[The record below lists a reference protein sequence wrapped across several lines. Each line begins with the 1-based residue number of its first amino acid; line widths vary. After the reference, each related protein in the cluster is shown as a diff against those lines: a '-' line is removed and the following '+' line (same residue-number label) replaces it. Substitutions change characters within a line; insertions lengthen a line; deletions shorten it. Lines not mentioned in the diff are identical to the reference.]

1 MENGRIGG
9 VWAALV
15 LYILACIWVEI
26 QYSSILWMI
35 IVTGGPLLVCCA
47 FWKRGGA
54 SGPELKKSRQWIQL
68 AFLLWST
75 GNLFLSLFPGGQTLS
90 FGEEPHSVLLAVM
103 VHIPARVAILFG
115 IIHVYRRLKKRISR
129 LQVLWDQITI
139 VECIVGSIWFI
150 FFQDEAFHWMP
161 GGLQS
166 FAVFFYLLVPLLVLA
181 GLTLIWI
188 YMDSSQRTPG
198 CILLILGIALIG
210 TLDLIQALHGG
221 LISSPYIDSLYRLS
235 IAGIAASGMM
245 GTLQISKMEPAATPE
260 NSPRMLKGGILF
272 LMYPVMIVLLKGFSV
287 YVFLYFTI
295 IIMAYFI
302 VRLYAKQTI
311 AAKKM
316 LETEREYNEKLRLYL
331 NVIEQAPMSI
341 LITDKDRQI
350 EYINPY
356 FTEVTGYS
364 KAEILGKTPSLLKTD
379 KTERET
385 YNQLNETLDAGGRWH
400 GEFVNRKKNGEEYT
414 EAVIVS
420 SIKNDS
426 GEVTH
431 YVGIKEDI
439 SEYKRMRKELSDQL
453 FFTSQLIDTLPY
465 PLFYIDERQCF
476 LGCNAAYEQA
486 FQVSRT
492 DLAGIPMSM
501 LPHLP
506 EDGYRNLSEMMTEV
520 AATGRSS
527 NRQIIRTFASGEA
540 HHILYSL
547 SAFRLSD
554 YSVGGYLGIMTDI
567 SDLKHKEKEIIDNRN
582 FLDAIISHMPLMIT
596 VKDAQTLKIFKAN
609 QASADFLGIAPEQL
623 VGLDLGTVFPEAI
636 ARKLMDADKRV
647 IATGQ
652 TFSEI
657 EIIPDDG
664 EHCNL
669 RYVLTTKLPIMDA
682 EGQPLYL
689 LSVSEDITDAKRQE
703 AELKSALNLA
713 EEATAAKSQFLAN
726 MSHEIRTPMNAI
738 IGMAYLA
745 LKTGLNPV
753 QQDYISKIHNAGTSL
768 LSIINEILDFSKVE
782 SGKLELENTDFTLM
796 EVFTGALD
804 LSSQTAGEKG
814 LQLLCTIQPEVPAK
828 LSGDPLR
835 LGQIIT
841 NLLSNAVKF
850 TSEGEISIAAEL
862 NSRIDSRVKLQISVR
877 DTGIGMSKE
886 TESKVFQA
894 FTQADS
900 STTRRFG
907 GTGLG
912 LAISLKL
919 VENMGGSLWVDS
931 VEGQGSTFSFTAW
944 FDLAQN
950 TASPVLLP
958 EAASQVQEKDYRL
971 AGTRVLV
978 AEDNEINRQIAA
990 ELLRSQG
997 MLPDLAVNG
1006 AEAVRLIEAMPA
1018 DRPYGIVLMDLQMPE
1033 MDGFEAAARI
1043 RELSPGLPV
1052 IAMTARTMQE
1062 ERERS
1067 FASGM
1072 NGHIAKPVDP
1082 DILFTKISRWVTD
1095 GTARQAG
1102 ASAEVSAGA
1111 SAGASADASAG
1122 ATTEVSPEVS
1132 ASAGAGIDA
1141 SADAGAL
1148 SILRLGGID
1157 TAGGLTRVGHN
1168 RTLYSSLLLK
1178 YADSQHEMVQALREA
1193 LRKEEAAA
1201 AERLAHNLKGVSGNL
1216 GVTEIEKLAG
1226 SLGAM
1231 FISEAEP
1238 EELEELLRR
1247 LETAVQDSSG
1257 IILKQLGSS
1266 RHPAVPAEETGQLT
1280 VPAVQLLERLLE
1292 LLLDDD
1298 SEAVDYYAD
1307 IRDTVAHLIQQAD
1320 MKRLEHSLSR
1330 FEYEEAVELTRQVL
1344 LKSQYEQRLM

>member
-1 MENGRIGG
+1 
-9 VWAALV
+9 
-15 LYILACIWVEI
+15 
-26 QYSSILWMI
+26 
-35 IVTGGPLLVCCA
+35 
-47 FWKRGGA
+47 
-54 SGPELKKSRQWIQL
+54 
-68 AFLLWST
+68 
-75 GNLFLSLFPGGQTLS
+75 
-90 FGEEPHSVLLAVM
+90 
-103 VHIPARVAILFG
+103 
-115 IIHVYRRLKKRISR
+115 
-129 LQVLWDQITI
+129 
-139 VECIVGSIWFI
+139 
-150 FFQDEAFHWMP
+150 
-161 GGLQS
+161 
-166 FAVFFYLLVPLLVLA
+166 
-181 GLTLIWI
+181 
-188 YMDSSQRTPG
+188 MDSSQRTPG
-198 CILLILGIALIG
+198 CILLISGIALIG

-245 GTLQISKMEPAATPE
+245 GTLQISKSEPAAVPE
-260 NSPRMLKGGILF
+260 NNPRMLKGGILF

-356 FTEVTGYS
+356 FTEVTGYP
-364 KAEILGKTPSLLKTD
+364 KEEILGKTPSLLKTD
-379 KTERET
+379 KTRRET
-385 YNQLNETLDAGGRWH
+385 YNQLNETLEAGGKWH

-414 EAVIVS
+414 EAVLVS

-453 FFTSQLIDTLPY
+453 YFTSQLIDTLPH

-486 FQVSRT
+486 FQVSRSR
-492 DLAGIPMSM
+492 LAGIPMSM

-527 NRQIIRTFASGEA
+527 NRQIIRTFASGEE

-547 SAFRLSD
+547 SAYRLSD

-596 VKDAQTLKIFKAN
+596 VKDAQHLKIFKAN

-623 VGLDLGTVFPEAI
+623 VGLDLQTVFPEEI

-652 TFSEI
+652 SFSEI

-768 LSIINEILDFSKVE
+768 LGIINEILDFSKVE

-796 EVFTGALD
+796 EVITGALD

-841 NLLSNAVKF
+841 NLLSNAIKF
-850 TSEGEISIAAEL
+850 TEEGEISIAVEL
-862 NSRIDSRVKLQISVR
+862 NSVIDSRVKLQISVH

-912 LAISLKL
+912 LAISRKL

-931 VEGQGSTFSFTAW
+931 VEGQGSTFAFTAW
-944 FDLAQN
+944 FDLVQN
-950 TASPVLLP
+950 AASPVLLLP
-958 EAASQVQEKDYRL
+958 EAASPVQEKDYRL

-1095 GTARQAG
+1095 GAVRQAG
-1102 ASAEVSAGA
+1102 ASGEVSLEASTEA
-1111 SAGASADASAG
+1111 SANAR
-1122 ATTEVSPEVS
+1122 
-1132 ASAGAGIDA
+1132 IDT
-1141 SADAGAL
+1141 GAL

-1157 TAGGLTRVGHN
+1157 TAGGLNRVGHN

-1178 YADSQHEMVQALREA
+1178 YADSQHEMVQSLREA

-1201 AERLAHNLKGVSGNL
+1201 AERLAHNLRGVSGNL
-1216 GVTEIEKLAG
+1216 GVTEVERLAG
-1226 SLGAM
+1226 SLVEM
-1231 FISEAEP
+1231 FSRDAGP
-1238 EELEELLRR
+1238 EVLEELLRR
-1247 LETAVQDSSG
+1247 LEAAVQESSG
-1257 IILKQLGSS
+1257 TIIKQLGSNRRS
-1266 RHPAVPAEETGQLT
+1266 AVPEEERGQLT
-1280 VPAVQLLERLLE
+1280 VPRVQLLERLLE

-1307 IRDTVAHLIQQAD
+1307 IRGTVARLIDPAD
-1320 MKRLEHSLSR
+1320 LQRLERSLGR
-1330 FEYEEAVELTRQVL
+1330 FEYEEAVEITRQAIL
-1344 LKSQYEQRLM
+1344 ESHYEQRLM

>member
-1 MENGRIGG
+1 
-9 VWAALV
+9 
-15 LYILACIWVEI
+15 
-26 QYSSILWMI
+26 
-35 IVTGGPLLVCCA
+35 
-47 FWKRGGA
+47 
-54 SGPELKKSRQWIQL
+54 
-68 AFLLWST
+68 
-75 GNLFLSLFPGGQTLS
+75 
-90 FGEEPHSVLLAVM
+90 
-103 VHIPARVAILFG
+103 
-115 IIHVYRRLKKRISR
+115 
-129 LQVLWDQITI
+129 
-139 VECIVGSIWFI
+139 
-150 FFQDEAFHWMP
+150 
-161 GGLQS
+161 
-166 FAVFFYLLVPLLVLA
+166 
-181 GLTLIWI
+181 
-188 YMDSSQRTPG
+188 MDSSQRTPG
-198 CILLILGIALIG
+198 CILLISGIALIG

-235 IAGIAASGMM
+235 IAGIAASGIM
-245 GTLQISKMEPAATPE
+245 GSLQISKTEPAATPE

-364 KAEILGKTPSLLKTD
+364 KEEILGKTPSLLKTD
-379 KTERET
+379 KTGRET
-385 YNQLNETLDAGGRWH
+385 YNQLNETLDAGGKWH

-414 EAVIVS
+414 EAVLVS

-453 FFTSQLIDTLPY
+453 YFTSQLIDTLPH

-492 DLAGIPMSM
+492 ELAGIPMSM

-527 NRQIIRTFASGEA
+527 NRQIIRTFASGEE

-623 VGLDLGTVFPEAI
+623 VGLDLRTVFPEEI
-636 ARKLMDADKRV
+636 ARKLMDADKKV

-768 LSIINEILDFSKVE
+768 LGIINEILDFSKVE

-850 TSEGEISIAAEL
+850 TSEGEIFIAAEL

-912 LAISLKL
+912 LAISRKL
-919 VENMGGSLWVDS
+919 VEIMGGSLWVDS
-931 VEGQGSTFSFTAW
+931 VEGQGSTFAFTAW
-944 FDLAQN
+944 FDVVQN
-950 TASPVLLP
+950 ADIPAKLLPAAASP
-958 EAASQVQEKDYRL
+958 VQEKDYRL

-1043 RELSPGLPV
+1043 RELSPELPV

-1082 DILFTKISRWVTD
+1082 DILFAKISRWVTD
-1095 GTARQAG
+1095 GTARQAAG
-1102 ASAEVSAGA
+1102 REGYASGPDDGNDARAEA
-1111 SAGASADASAG
+1111 STEASADASAG
-1122 ATTEVSPEVS
+1122 VSTE
-1132 ASAGAGIDA
+1132 ASAGVSKEASADAGIDV
-1141 SADAGAL
+1141 SADAGIDAGAL

-1168 RTLYSSLLLK
+1168 GTLYSSLLLK
-1178 YADSQHEMVQALREA
+1178 YADSQHEIVQALREA

-1201 AERLAHNLKGVSGNL
+1201 AERLAHNLRGVSGNL
-1216 GVTEIEKLAG
+1216 GVTEVEKLAG

-1231 FISEAEP
+1231 FTRKAEP
-1238 EELEELLRR
+1238 EVLEELLRR
-1247 LETAVQDSSG
+1247 LESAVQDSSA
-1257 IILKQLGSS
+1257 IIVKQLGSS
-1266 RHPAVPAEETGQLT
+1266 QHPVVPAEETGQLT

-1298 SEAVDYYAD
+1298 SEAVDYYTD
-1307 IRDTVAHLIQQAD
+1307 IKDTVAHLIQQAD

-1330 FEYEEAVELTRQVL
+1330 FEYEEAVEITRQAL
-1344 LKSQYEQRLM
+1344 LESPYEQRLM